1 MNDYWDT
8 SMPKS
13 PPPWILNP
21 LAGGRYKGCSH
32 RFHRRMYYSMS
43 TMSDS
48 FAQRHDAL
56 IHTDDDPAEID
67 LRNPLWAAFWALLWP
82 GSGHIYQRRYSKGIL
97 FMVCILL
104 LFVTGWNLGGEKVV
118 YASWRDND
126 HRWQYFCQFWVGIPA
141 WPAILQTANVTPF
154 GKDFMRRPAVDP
166 QVDPQWF
173 NDQVNHDQPTEAAL
187 WQLNYHGDYELGTI
201 LTMIAGLLN
210 LLVIF
215 DAAAGPVHT
224 KKTQIERGK
233 ENIDHIG

>member
-97 FMVCILL
+97 LVEKKLFMPV
-104 LFVTGWNLGGEKVV
+104 GE
-118 YASWRDND
+118 
-126 HRWQYFCQFWVGIPA
+126 
-141 WPAILQTANVTPF
+141 
-154 GKDFMRRPAVDP
+154 
-166 QVDPQWF
+166 
-173 NDQVNHDQPTEAAL
+173 
-187 WQLNYHGDYELGTI
+187 
-201 LTMIAGLLN
+201 TMIIDGN
-210 LLVIF
+210 ISVNSGSEF
-215 DAAAGPVHT
+215 RRGPPFFRRLT
-224 KKTQIERGK
+224 
-233 ENIDHIG
+233 